1 MSGQTIDLAEAR
13 RQIAAWLEAS
23 RALAAGGSHAMG
35 DRSLTRADAGQVQRM
50 LDYWTAAE
58 RRLLAE
64 DAAAGDP
71 APLGAKAVWR

>member
-1 MSGQTIDLAEAR
+1 MAAQTIDLAEAR

-23 RALAAGGSHAMG
+23 RALAAGGAHSMG
-35 DRSLTRADAGQVQRM
+35 DRSLTRADAGEVQRM

-64 DAAAGDP
+64 AAGGST
-71 APLGAKAVWR
+71 PLGAKAVWR